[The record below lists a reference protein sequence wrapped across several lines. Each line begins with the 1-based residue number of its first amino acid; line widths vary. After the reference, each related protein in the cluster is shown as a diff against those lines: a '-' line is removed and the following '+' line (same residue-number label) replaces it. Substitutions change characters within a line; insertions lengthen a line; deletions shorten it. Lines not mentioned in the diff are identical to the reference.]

1 MIVTQIV
8 PGCKTRLTF
17 SVWECMING
26 VYIKP
31 KGAFLMRTV
40 SKAQGM
46 LLLIL
51 VNVMWGLSFIFSKT
65 ALAEGI
71 PSMTLALLRYAM
83 TAALLLPICFIRE
96 KGIRLRAFAPRA
108 LATTLLG
115 ITVYYFFEY
124 AGLRRT
130 TASAA
135 SLILALVP
143 MMTLL
148 ARALF
153 LRERIALSRLACVL
167 VSLLGVFLIIRADA
181 GEGAGTLQGNLLMVM
196 ACLCWTGYILLSPRL
211 MASCSSLR
219 VTTWQAVAAVVTF
232 APFALAERSAWILP
246 SLRALGCIF
255 LLAAVC
261 SALCYFLYGIAIRS
275 VDSLTVSL
283 AININ
288 PIAACLGGFL
298 LLGERLTPGQLL
310 GGVLIM
316 ACVLADAV
324 WGGKNGA

>member
-1 MIVTQIV
+1 MH
-8 PGCKTRLTF
+8 
-17 SVWECMING
+17 
-26 VYIKP
+26 KP
-31 KGAFLMRTV
+31 VG
-40 SKAQGM
+40 KAQGM

-65 ALAEGI
+65 ALAEGM
-71 PSMTLALLRYAM
+71 PSMTLAFLRYAM
-83 TAALLLPICFIRE
+83 TAAILVPICLARE
-96 KGIRLRAFAPRA
+96 GSLRLHAFWPLG

-124 AGLRRT
+124 AGLQRT

-153 LRERIALSRLACVL
+153 LRKRIGAHRLACVL
-167 VSLLGVFLIIRADA
+167 VSLLGVFLVIRADA
-181 GEGAGTLQGNLLMVM
+181 SEGAGSLSGNLLMVM
-196 ACLCWTGYILLSPRL
+196 ACLCWTGYILISPRL
-211 MASCSSLR
+211 MASCSALR
-219 VTTWQAVAAVVTF
+219 VTTWQSVAAVVSF
-232 APFALAERSAWILP
+232 APFALAQREMWIVPSA
-246 SLRALGCIF
+246 RALLCIF

-288 PIAACLGGFL
+288 PIAACVGGWL
-298 LLGERLTPGQLL
+298 LLGETLTLSQLL
-310 GGVLIM
+310 GGALIM
-316 ACVLADAV
+316 VCVLADALS
-324 WGGKNGA
+324 KNGD